1 VFHLNRIGQVA
12 EGLIAWVVGLA
23 LIIACAIWI
32 TAKQRAHD

>member
-1 VFHLNRIGQVA
+1 IFDLDRVGQVA
-12 EGLIAWVVGLA
+12 EGLIGWVVGLS